1 MNPDKVS
8 NFTTHLTEKKK
19 KQRLIEGGLRFD

>member
-19 KQRLIEGGLRFD
+19 QRLIEGGLRFD